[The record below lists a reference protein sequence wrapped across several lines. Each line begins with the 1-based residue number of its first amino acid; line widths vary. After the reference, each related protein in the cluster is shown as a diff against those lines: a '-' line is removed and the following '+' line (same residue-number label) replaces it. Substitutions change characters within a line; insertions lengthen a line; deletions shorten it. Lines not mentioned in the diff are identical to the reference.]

1 MSHHQAIVKL
11 EKLLDVEESM
21 RTLAFCRARRTSK
34 GRLMSEAPEG
44 GGFAVATCMTLDNVA
59 AFLP

>member
-1 MSHHQAIVKL
+1 MLRRACARWRSA
-11 EKLLDVEESM
+11 ESM